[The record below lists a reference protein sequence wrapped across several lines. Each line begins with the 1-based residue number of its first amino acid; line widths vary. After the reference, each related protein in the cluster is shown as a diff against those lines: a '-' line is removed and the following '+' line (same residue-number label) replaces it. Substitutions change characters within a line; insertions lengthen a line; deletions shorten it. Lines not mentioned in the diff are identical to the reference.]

1 MKTLKYRRPKVI
13 RSRSESIAMWCVFA
27 IFFVYSITLVFPF
40 VWMFINSFKEP
51 AEFFRGNIW
60 GLPESWRFENY
71 SEIFAGLPTKDGSG
85 IVIDTRISGKLFG
98 VAHKYSIFEMMIL
111 SVIMT
116 VSCTLSNIFFAATSS
131 YVVAKYRFK
140 GRRFIY
146 DFAIFLMIVPI
157 AGTLPQQYRLLS
169 FLGLNNAIGV
179 FLMSSA
185 GFGMNFFLLYGFF
198 KNISA
203 TYAEAARIDGAGHFM
218 VFFKIMIPLAAPV
231 IVSLSVIYAIGIW
244 NDYTTPSI
252 YMKETPTLAY
262 GLFVVRNLLEGKG
275 AYTQSFAAMMIALI
289 PILAVF
295 IAFSNTIMEN
305 TIAGGIKG

>member
-146 DFAIFLMIVPI
+146 DFAIFLMILVI
-157 AGTLPQQYRLLS
+157 R
-169 FLGLNNAIGV
+169 
-179 FLMSSA
+179 
-185 GFGMNFFLLYGFF
+185 
-198 KNISA
+198 ISA
-203 TYAEAARIDGAGHFM
+203 SF
-218 VFFKIMIPLAAPV
+218 
-231 IVSLSVIYAIGIW
+231 IVS
-244 NDYTTPSI
+244 
-252 YMKETPTLAY
+252 
-262 GLFVVRNLLEGKG
+262 
-275 AYTQSFAAMMIALI
+275 
-289 PILAVF
+289 
-295 IAFSNTIMEN
+295 
-305 TIAGGIKG
+305 